1 MLPRLINK
9 FHVLRDRYLLRLP
22 ARAPNPYFTHVPILL
37 AAGRWWRIRRV
48 LEFGCGEFS
57 TKLFLDSRRF
67 PDLQQLESYENDPVW
82 AERIRQHFGVD
93 PRLNLHLVDGAVA
106 KQVEGLDLEGFDLIL
121 IDDSTSGR
129 ERCDTIRAVAAAQP
143 QRAIVIIHD
152 FEYLPYREAAS
163 SFRHRYRFT
172 GMNPNIGMVWNG
184 ASVRRQSLRVL
195 NRTLRQNVHKL
206 EFDEWSSILAQF
218 SRVSACTFERT
229 SKL

>member
-1 MLPRLINK
+1 MLARLTNK

-22 ARAPNPYFTHVPILL
+22 PRAPNPYLTHAPILL

-57 TKLFLDSRRF
+57 TKLFLDSRYF
-67 PDLQQLESYENDPVW
+67 PDLQQLESYENDLAW
-82 AERIRQHFGVD
+82 AERIRQQVGVN
-93 PRLNLHLVDGAVA
+93 PRLNLHWVDGPVATAVG
-106 KQVEGLDLEGFDLIL
+106 GLDIDAFDLIF
-121 IDDSTSGR
+121 IDDSTSGP

-152 FEYLPYREAAS
+152 FEWLCYREAAS

-184 ASVRRQSLRVL
+184 LLVHKQSLRVL
-195 NRTLRQNVHKL
+195 NRTLRQNVHKS
-206 EFDEWSSILAQF
+206 DVDDWSSILAQF
-218 SRVSACTFERT
+218 CPTSRYF
-229 SKL
+229 